1 MSKKQE
7 SKSWN
12 NVSFKTWEYEEQT
25 KMKHKVLS
33 YYFPQWLQILGKW
46 NKSLNYIDGFG
57 GIGAY
62 HIKKDIEANKYL
74 SNNFGSPVV
83 AILQINKLMEK
94 GRVSK
99 IGIVVVDENKENIK
113 NLKEVFK
120 YNKVAIEDIEFIEG
134 NFDQEINRIL
144 DSFEKKLK
152 SLAPTFFLID
162 PFGFSQVKM
171 ETIARILKQPKSEIV
186 VNFMYNAIQ
195 RWVSHPNPKLQI
207 HYDNLF
213 GCKDWKNYIGKRT
226 DEKERYLIG
235 LFKKQ
240 CKEYGKAKFVYP
252 FRLSFPNKDMPYY
265 YFFHLCNHRLGCIR
279 FKDSFAKFNIGD
291 LEYKGNGFKQ
301 ESLFKPLEKNQK
313 REIFVDHLLNKFK
326 GKKISYGSLLDLFID
341 ECDFLENG
349 IKKILQELEKS
360 GIIEIDGNG
369 RRRKD
374 GINDSDI
381 IIF

>member
-1 MSKKQE
+1 MSKQE

-12 NVSFKTWEYEEQT
+12 NVPFKTWEYEEQT
-25 KMKHKVLS
+25 KMKHRVLS

-46 NKSLNYIDGFG
+46 NKGLNYIDGFG

-62 HIKKDIEANKYL
+62 HTKKDIEANKYL

-83 AILQINKLMEK
+83 AALQIKKLIEN
-94 GRVSK
+94 SK
-99 IGIVVVDENKENIK
+99 IGKASIVIIDEDKGNIQ
-113 NLKEVFK
+113 NLKEVLG
-120 YNKVAIEDIEFIEG
+120 YNKVNTENIQFIEG

-144 DSFEKKLK
+144 DSFEKEVK

-171 ETIARILKQPKSEIV
+171 ETIARILKQPKSEIII
-186 VNFMYNAIQ
+186 NFMYNAIQ

-213 GCKDWKNYIGKRT
+213 GCKEWKKYIGKRT
-226 DEKERYLIG
+226 DEKERYLVS
-235 LFKKQ
+235 LFRKQ

-252 FRLSFPNKDMPYY
+252 FRLSFPDKDMPYY
-265 YFFHLCNHRLGCIR
+265 YLFHLCNHQLGCIR

-313 REIFVDHLLNKFK
+313 REIFIDNLLSKLK
-326 GKKISYGSLLDLFID
+326 RKKISYGSLLNLIID
-341 ECDFLENG
+341 ECDFLESG

-360 GIIEIDGNG
+360 GIIKIDGNG
-369 RRRKD
+369 RTRKG
-374 GINDSDI
+374 GIDNSDI